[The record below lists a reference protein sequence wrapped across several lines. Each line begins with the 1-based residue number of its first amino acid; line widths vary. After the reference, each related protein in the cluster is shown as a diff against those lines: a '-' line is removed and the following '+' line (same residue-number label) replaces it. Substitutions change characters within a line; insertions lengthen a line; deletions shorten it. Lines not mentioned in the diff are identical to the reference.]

1 MSKPDM
7 KRFYRDVT
15 IGAAQDGREA
25 DGPFLVLLDGRQV
38 KSPMGR
44 VLAVPSQQLAEAM
57 ATEWVAQSE
66 KILPATMPM
75 TQLSFTAI
83 DRIAPERE
91 EVAQRISRY
100 GETDLLCYRAE
111 APSDLVQRQTEEW
124 DPLLA
129 WADAQ
134 YGAVLT
140 VTSGIIPVPQ
150 PEDALAALANAV
162 DAFDPYRLTAL
173 AAVVQAAGSLVI
185 GLSLVAGRLNAA
197 QAVAVSQLDD
207 AYQSEKWGQDKEAL
221 DRLKAL
227 QTEITQ
233 AEHFLGLL

>member
-15 IGAAQDGREA
+15 ICAAQDGREA

>member
-15 IGAAQDGREA
+15 IGPAEDGTQA
-25 DGPFLVLLDGRQV
+25 NGPFRVLLDGRQV

-44 VLAVPSQQLAEAM
+44 VLAVPSQQLAGAM
-57 ATEWVAQSE
+57 ATEWEAQSE

-83 DRIAPERE
+83 DRIAPERA

-111 APSDLVQRQTEEW
+111 APTDLVQRQTEEW
-124 DPLLA
+124 GPLLA

-140 VTSGIIPVPQ
+140 VTNGVIPVPQ

-185 GLSLVAGRLNAA
+185 GLALVEGRLNAD
-197 QAVAVSQLDD
+197 QAVALSQLDD

-227 QTEITQ
+227 QAEISQ